1 MKCCYFVSSDFI
13 KKDEIFSIEIT
24 IVLIAPH
31 HIEFEVSN
39 IETNKL
45 VEVLQLP
52 LEVRTCER
60 TYQEL
65 AYLSLLS
72 VFSGLLY

>member
-13 KKDEIFSIEIT
+13 KKDEIFNIEIT

-45 VEVLQLP
+45 VEDYYSYHLKCARVN
-52 LEVRTCER
+52 VHTRN
-60 TYQEL
+60 
-65 AYLSLLS
+65 
-72 VFSGLLY
+72 